1 MSVQKLVRLAA
12 AGLAATLLWAA
23 PTTPVRAQQGPTPA
37 QLALANEILD
47 IKGSMLVFEAIVPGV
62 VEKSKNTLL
71 QMNPNLFK
79 DLNEV
84 ALSLRKDYA
93 PKLASLRTDIARI
106 YASRFTEQE
115 MKETLAFY
123 KSPLGKKILTE
134 EPTFVD
140 RSMSAA
146 QDWAIKLN
154 DEVLQ
159 RFRAELKKRGHQL
172 RERETW
178 GNLQVVTFD
187 SVTGKV
193 DAASDPRGVG
203 TAGIY

>member
-37 QLALANEILD
+37 QLALANEILE

-84 ALSLRKDYA
+84 SLNLRKDYA

-115 MKETLAFY
+115 MKDTLAFY

-134 EPTFVD
+134 EPSFVD

-159 RFRAELKKRGHQL
+159 RFRAEMKKRGHP
-172 RERETW
+172 
-178 GNLQVVTFD
+178 F
-187 SVTGKV
+187 
-193 DAASDPRGVG
+193 
-203 TAGIY
+203 

>member
-1 MSVQKLVRLAA
+1 
-12 AGLAATLLWAA
+12 
-23 PTTPVRAQQGPTPA
+23 
-37 QLALANEILD
+37 
-47 IKGSMLVFEAIVPGV
+47 
-62 VEKSKNTLL
+62 
-71 QMNPNLFK
+71 MNPNLFK

-84 ALSLRKDYA
+84 SLNLRKEYA

-159 RFRAELKKRGHQL
+159 RFRAELKKRGHP
-172 RERETW
+172 
-178 GNLQVVTFD
+178 F
-187 SVTGKV
+187 
-193 DAASDPRGVG
+193 
-203 TAGIY
+203 